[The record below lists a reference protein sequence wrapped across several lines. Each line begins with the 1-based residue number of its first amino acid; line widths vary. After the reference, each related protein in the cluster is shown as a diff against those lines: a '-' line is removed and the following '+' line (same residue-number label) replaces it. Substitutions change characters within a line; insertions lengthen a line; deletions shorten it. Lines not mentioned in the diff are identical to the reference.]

1 MRQHSGELGAVFYLF
16 TKNAEMLEQIIEKFE
31 FMNSLIDILNPLEL
45 YEFLNHQKMLEVV
58 DSDIRINKNDL
69 RSDPTL
75 NISDEKLFV
84 RLKQL
89 SKNDIESICSYLS
102 LSNVRR
108 NKMINALRDD
118 DYASFCQIDKRGDLF
133 LYIKAGIKSF
143 DCLKE
148 RVSNYS
154 RCLTTLIDAFRNV
167 DCRKSISEQLY
178 PVASSLVEEA
188 SCVNIPL
195 VDHSTDTK
203 IRNMGN
209 QFKLLSKLA
218 KAPSSYDDGEVEKMI
233 NIQENDMWSQL
244 LEGVF
249 VCVQSSPS
257 QYVNRL
263 FYKMSE
269 SAYAFELQEIYNEY
283 KQKNPKA
290 IDIIICP
297 DNYKAPRIFNLPE
310 SFDTLRQIGVEKEK
324 YDFRLDLNRKSIE
337 YLYKEL
343 IDRYVF
349 DIPIEQFAYILTGKR
364 EKVKGDDH
372 PSIKWFGTMQDLSC
386 FVGLLCKKRKGK
398 DTYGIWSITQKVF
411 VIDGITIDNKS
422 ISTEFSKIKKDRKPY
437 IYFKKLIEKALD

>member
-1 MRQHSGELGAVFYLF
+1 
-16 TKNAEMLEQIIEKFE
+16 MLEQIIEKFE

-58 DSDIRINKNDL
+58 DSDIRISENDL

-133 LYIKAGIKSF
+133 LYIKAGIFYF
-143 DCLKE
+143 DCFKE
-148 RVSNYS
+148 ILSNNS
-154 RCLTTLIDAFRNV
+154 RTLTIIINAFKNV
-167 DCRKSISEQLY
+167 DCRKSIFEQLY
-178 PVASSLVEEA
+178 PVVSSLVEEA

-195 VDHSTDTK
+195 VDQSTDTK

-209 QFKLLSKLA
+209 QLKLLPKLL
-218 KAPSSYDDGEVEKMI
+218 KDSSSDK
-233 NIQENDMWSQL
+233 ENEEYIMSL
-244 LEGVF
+244 LEEYLHGLSEIF
-249 VCVQSSPS
+249 DMIQSFPA
-257 QYVNRL
+257 QYVTRFFN
-263 FYKMSE
+263 KMSN
-269 SAYAFELQEIYNEY
+269 SAYAFKLQEIYNGY

-364 EKVKGDDH
+364 EQVKGVDH
-372 PSIKWFGTMQDLSC
+372 PSIKWLGTMQDLSC
-386 FVGLLCKKRKGK
+386 FIGLLCKKRKGK

-437 IYFKKLIEKALD
+437 IYFKKLIEKAVD

>member
-1 MRQHSGELGAVFYLF
+1 
-16 TKNAEMLEQIIEKFE
+16 MLEQIIEKFE

-58 DSDIRINKNDL
+58 DSDIRISENDL

-133 LYIKAGIKSF
+133 LYIKAGIFYF
-143 DCLKE
+143 DCFKE
-148 RVSNYS
+148 ILSNNS
-154 RCLTTLIDAFRNV
+154 RTLTIIINAFKNV
-167 DCRKSISEQLY
+167 DCRKSIFEQLY
-178 PVASSLVEEA
+178 PVVSSLVEEA

-209 QFKLLSKLA
+209 QLKLLPKLL
-218 KAPSSYDDGEVEKMI
+218 KDSSSDK
-233 NIQENDMWSQL
+233 ENEEYIMSL
-244 LEGVF
+244 LEEYLHGLSEIF
-249 VCVQSSPS
+249 DMIQSFPA
-257 QYVNRL
+257 QYVTRFFN
-263 FYKMSE
+263 KMSN
-269 SAYAFELQEIYNEY
+269 SAYAFKLQEIYNGY
-283 KQKNPKA
+283 KQENPKA

-364 EKVKGDDH
+364 EKVKGVDH
-372 PSIKWFGTMQDLSC
+372 PSIKWLGTMQDLSC
-386 FVGLLCKKRKGK
+386 FIGLLCKKRKGK

-437 IYFKKLIEKALD
+437 IYFKKLIEKAVD

>member
-1 MRQHSGELGAVFYLF
+1 
-16 TKNAEMLEQIIEKFE
+16 MLEQIIEKFE

-58 DSDIRINKNDL
+58 DSDIRINENDL

-84 RLKQL
+84 RLKLL

-133 LYIKAGIKSF
+133 LYIKAGIF
-143 DCLKE
+143 YFNCIKE
-148 RVSNYS
+148 ILSNNS
-154 RCLTTLIDAFRNV
+154 RTFTIIINAFKNV
-167 DCRKSISEQLY
+167 DCRKSIIEQLY
-178 PVASSLVEEA
+178 PVTSSLVEEA
-188 SCVNIPL
+188 SCINIPL

-203 IRNMGN
+203 IRNMVN
-209 QFKLLSKLA
+209 QFKLLPKLLKDSSSSK
-218 KAPSSYDDGEVEKMI
+218 
-233 NIQENDMWSQL
+233 ENEEYIMSL
-244 LEGVF
+244 LEECLYGLYEIF
-249 VCVQSSPS
+249 DMVQSFPA
-257 QYVNRL
+257 QYVTRFFN
-263 FYKMSE
+263 KMSE
-269 SAYAFELQEIYNEY
+269 SAYAFELQEIYNGY

-290 IDIIICP
+290 IDIVICP

-349 DIPIEQFAYILTGKR
+349 DISIEQFAYILTGKR

-372 PSIKWFGTMQDLSC
+372 PSIKWLGTMQDLSC
-386 FVGLLCKKRKGK
+386 FIGLLCKKRKGK

-411 VIDGITIDNKS
+411 VIEGITIDNKS

-437 IYFKKLIEKALD
+437 IYFKKLIEKAVD

>member
-1 MRQHSGELGAVFYLF
+1 
-16 TKNAEMLEQIIEKFE
+16 MLEQIIEKFE

-58 DSDIRINKNDL
+58 DSDIRISENDL

-133 LYIKAGIKSF
+133 LYIKAGIFYF
-143 DCLKE
+143 DCFKE
-148 RVSNYS
+148 ILSNNS
-154 RCLTTLIDAFRNV
+154 RTLTIIINAFKNV
-167 DCRKSISEQLY
+167 DCRKSIFEQLY
-178 PVASSLVEEA
+178 PVVSSLVEEA

-209 QFKLLSKLA
+209 QLKLLPKLL
-218 KAPSSYDDGEVEKMI
+218 KDSSSDK
-233 NIQENDMWSQL
+233 ENEEYIMSL
-244 LEGVF
+244 LEEYLHGLSEIF
-249 VCVQSSPS
+249 DMIQSFPA
-257 QYVNRL
+257 QYVTRFFN
-263 FYKMSE
+263 KMSE
-269 SAYAFELQEIYNEY
+269 SAYAFELQEIYNGY

-290 IDIIICP
+290 IDIVICP

-324 YDFRLDLNRKSIE
+324 YDFRLDLNRKSKE

-372 PSIKWFGTMQDLSC
+372 PSIKWLGTMQDLSC
-386 FVGLLCKKRKGK
+386 FIGLLCKKRKGK

-437 IYFKKLIEKALD
+437 IYFKKLIEKAVD

>member
-1 MRQHSGELGAVFYLF
+1 
-16 TKNAEMLEQIIEKFE
+16 MLEQIIEKFE

-58 DSDIRINKNDL
+58 DSDIRISENDL

-133 LYIKAGIKSF
+133 LYIKAGIF
-143 DCLKE
+143 YFNCIKE
-148 RVSNYS
+148 ILSNNS
-154 RCLTTLIDAFRNV
+154 RTFTIIINAFKNV
-167 DCRKSISEQLY
+167 DCRKSIIEQLY
-178 PVASSLVEEA
+178 PVTSSLVEEA
-188 SCVNIPL
+188 SCINIPL

-203 IRNMGN
+203 IRNMVN
-209 QFKLLSKLA
+209 QFKLLPKLLKDSSSSK
-218 KAPSSYDDGEVEKMI
+218 
-233 NIQENDMWSQL
+233 ENEEYIMSL
-244 LEGVF
+244 LEECLYGLYEIF
-249 VCVQSSPS
+249 DMIQSFPA
-257 QYVNRL
+257 QYVTRFFN
-263 FYKMSE
+263 KMSE
-269 SAYAFELQEIYNEY
+269 SAYAFELQEIYNGY

-290 IDIIICP
+290 IDIVICP

-372 PSIKWFGTMQDLSC
+372 PSIKWLGTMQDLSC
-386 FVGLLCKKRKGK
+386 FIGLLCKKRKGK

-411 VIDGITIDNKS
+411 VIEGITIDNKS

-437 IYFKKLIEKALD
+437 IYFKKLIEKAVD

>member
-1 MRQHSGELGAVFYLF
+1 
-16 TKNAEMLEQIIEKFE
+16 MLEQIIEKFE

-58 DSDIRINKNDL
+58 DSDIRISENDL

-133 LYIKAGIKSF
+133 LYIKAGIF
-143 DCLKE
+143 YFNCIKE
-148 RVSNYS
+148 ILSNNS
-154 RCLTTLIDAFRNV
+154 RTFTIIINAFKNV
-167 DCRKSISEQLY
+167 DCRKSIIEQLY
-178 PVASSLVEEA
+178 PVTSSLVEEA
-188 SCVNIPL
+188 SCINIPL

-203 IRNMGN
+203 IRNMVN
-209 QFKLLSKLA
+209 QFKLLPKLLKDSSSSK
-218 KAPSSYDDGEVEKMI
+218 
-233 NIQENDMWSQL
+233 ENEEYIMSL
-244 LEGVF
+244 LEECLYGLYEIF
-249 VCVQSSPS
+249 DMIQSFPA
-257 QYVNRL
+257 QYVTRFFN
-263 FYKMSE
+263 KMSE
-269 SAYAFELQEIYNEY
+269 SAYAFELQEIYNGY

-290 IDIIICP
+290 IDIVICP

-364 EKVKGDDH
+364 EKVKGVDH
-372 PSIKWFGTMQDLSC
+372 PSIKWLGTMQDLSC
-386 FVGLLCKKRKGK
+386 FIGLLCKKRKGK

-411 VIDGITIDNKS
+411 VIEGITIDNKS

-437 IYFKKLIEKALD
+437 IYFKKLIEKAVD

>member
-1 MRQHSGELGAVFYLF
+1 
-16 TKNAEMLEQIIEKFE
+16 MLEQIIEKFE

-58 DSDIRINKNDL
+58 DSDIRISENDL

-133 LYIKAGIKSF
+133 LYIKAGIFYF
-143 DCLKE
+143 DCFKE
-148 RVSNYS
+148 ILSNNS
-154 RCLTTLIDAFRNV
+154 RTLTIIINAFKNV
-167 DCRKSISEQLY
+167 DCRKSIFEQLY
-178 PVASSLVEEA
+178 PVVSSLVEEA

-209 QFKLLSKLA
+209 QLKLLPKLL
-218 KAPSSYDDGEVEKMI
+218 KDSSSDK
-233 NIQENDMWSQL
+233 ENEEYIMSL
-244 LEGVF
+244 LEEYLHGLSEIF
-249 VCVQSSPS
+249 DMIQSFPA
-257 QYVNRL
+257 QYVTRFFN
-263 FYKMSE
+263 KMSE
-269 SAYAFELQEIYNEY
+269 SAYAFELQEIYNGY

-290 IDIIICP
+290 IDIVICP

-364 EKVKGDDH
+364 EKVKGVDH
-372 PSIKWFGTMQDLSC
+372 PSIKWLGTMQDLSC
-386 FVGLLCKKRKGK
+386 FIGLLCKKRKGK

-437 IYFKKLIEKALD
+437 IYFKKLIEKAVD

>member
-1 MRQHSGELGAVFYLF
+1 
-16 TKNAEMLEQIIEKFE
+16 MLEQIIEKFE

-58 DSDIRINKNDL
+58 DSDIRISENDL
-69 RSDPTL
+69 RSDPL

-133 LYIKAGIKSF
+133 LYIKAGIFYF
-143 DCLKE
+143 DCFKE
-148 RVSNYS
+148 ILSNNS
-154 RCLTTLIDAFRNV
+154 RTLTIIINAFKNV
-167 DCRKSISEQLY
+167 DCRKSIFEQLY
-178 PVASSLVEEA
+178 PVVSSLVEEA

-209 QFKLLSKLA
+209 QLKLLPKLL
-218 KAPSSYDDGEVEKMI
+218 KDSSSDK
-233 NIQENDMWSQL
+233 ENEEYIMSL
-244 LEGVF
+244 LEEYLHGLSEIF
-249 VCVQSSPS
+249 DMIQSFPA
-257 QYVNRL
+257 QYVTRFFN
-263 FYKMSE
+263 KMSN
-269 SAYAFELQEIYNEY
+269 SAYAFKLQEIYNGY

-310 SFDTLRQIGVEKEK
+310 SFDTLRQIGAEKEK

-364 EKVKGDDH
+364 EKVKGVDH
-372 PSIKWFGTMQDLSC
+372 PSIKWLGTMQDLSC
-386 FVGLLCKKRKGK
+386 FIGLLCKKRKGK

-437 IYFKKLIEKALD
+437 IYFKKLIEKAVD